1 MPPIRIYWFLLG
13 VLFFLSCSPR
23 QDKRENIFRYN
34 ESKGIPTLDP
44 AFARNQTIIWPVNQ
58 LFNGLVQLDSRLN
71 VVACIAEQWTIS
83 EDGRIY
89 TFTLRDDVYFH
100 DDPLFPGGRGR
111 KVVASD
117 FVYSLG
123 RIMDAELASPGAWIF
138 NAADRN
144 ADNDFKGLKVQG
156 DSILRIWIKRPFPAF
171 LGLLTMPYCSV
182 VPEEIVEYYAGD
194 FRRHPVGSGPF
205 YFKAWRE
212 DEKLVLLKN
221 VRYFETDSA
230 GRRLPYLDAVN
241 ITFTRDKQSEFMEFM
256 LGRLDFLS
264 GMHPVYK
271 DELITRSGT
280 LNPVYKDK
288 IRMISQPY
296 LNTEYLGFLLD
307 TTKEAVAGSPVLNKK
322 VRQAI
327 NYGFDREKMM
337 KFLRNNIGKPALSG
351 FIPAGMP
358 CFDEEAVN
366 GYSYRPDRSRELLSE
381 AGYSGGEGLPE
392 ITLTTTSDYLDL
404 CEYIQHELFELGI
417 HLKIEVNSGAAFRN
431 RMANSQLE
439 FFRGSWI
446 ADYPDAENFLSLF
459 LSQNFSPTG
468 PNYTHYR
475 GAAYDSLFEVAM
487 NTHDREL
494 RHSIYNAL
502 DQIVMDES
510 AVIPLYYDQVVR
522 FVPVGLE
529 GLGSNPMNLLNL
541 KNVLW
546 SQ

>member
-194 FRRHPVGSGPF
+194 F
-205 YFKAWRE
+205 
-212 DEKLVLLKN
+212 
-221 VRYFETDSA
+221 
-230 GRRLPYLDAVN
+230 
-241 ITFTRDKQSEFMEFM
+241 
-256 LGRLDFLS
+256 
-264 GMHPVYK
+264 
-271 DELITRSGT
+271 
-280 LNPVYKDK
+280 
-288 IRMISQPY
+288 
-296 LNTEYLGFLLD
+296 
-307 TTKEAVAGSPVLNKK
+307 
-322 VRQAI
+322 
-327 NYGFDREKMM
+327 
-337 KFLRNNIGKPALSG
+337 
-351 FIPAGMP
+351 
-358 CFDEEAVN
+358 
-366 GYSYRPDRSRELLSE
+366 
-381 AGYSGGEGLPE
+381 
-392 ITLTTTSDYLDL
+392 
-404 CEYIQHELFELGI
+404 
-417 HLKIEVNSGAAFRN
+417 
-431 RMANSQLE
+431 
-439 FFRGSWI
+439 
-446 ADYPDAENFLSLF
+446 
-459 LSQNFSPTG
+459 
-468 PNYTHYR
+468 
-475 GAAYDSLFEVAM
+475 
-487 NTHDREL
+487 
-494 RHSIYNAL
+494 
-502 DQIVMDES
+502 
-510 AVIPLYYDQVVR
+510 
-522 FVPVGLE
+522 
-529 GLGSNPMNLLNL
+529 
-541 KNVLW
+541 
-546 SQ
+546 